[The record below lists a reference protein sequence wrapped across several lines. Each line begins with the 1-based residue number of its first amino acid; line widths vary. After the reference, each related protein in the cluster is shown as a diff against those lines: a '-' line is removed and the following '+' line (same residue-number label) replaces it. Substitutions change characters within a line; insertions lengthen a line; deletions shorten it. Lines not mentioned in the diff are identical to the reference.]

1 MLRNS
6 RGGLVNHACMLRES
20 RGGLAGA
27 SPAKGAEQGLKDLSV
42 GSIDCVPGTPFDSS
56 EFPEV

>member
-1 MLRNS
+1 
-6 RGGLVNHACMLRES
+6 MLRES